1 MNMNMKKVGV
11 IWFNIISIMMS
22 LSLVVW
28 VVYCGTEM
36 YINSVR
42 LEDIRVTNNLVLG
55 LIDKCEE
62 KDKTSILL
70 KKIELDN
77 QFINETNKFIWVL
90 LVLDE
95 EYKTKYLEILKKRID
110 ALVWDES
117 LIRKNCLKN

>member
-1 MNMNMKKVGV
+1 
-11 IWFNIISIMMS
+11 
-22 LSLVVW
+22 